1 MRILRT
7 ASEVGAMLFVVP
19 AALGLL
25 VARDVVEELRFQ
37 RWARRYR
44 REHAEA
50 RIPASELRFTYAAQL
65 GRSHGKRAASAA
77 AATLPQP
84 ARHA

>member
-1 MRILRT
+1 MRTLKT

-37 RWARRYR
+37 RWARKYR
-44 REHAEA
+44 REHGDA
-50 RIPASELRFTYAAQL
+50 RIPTSELRLTYAAQW
-65 GRSHGKRAASAA
+65 GRSHAKRAASAA
-77 AATLPQP
+77 AATLTHP